1 MLKCRSCARFAA
13 ALSPSPHA
21 HVQVGIIPVLIS
33 LLGSAVKEMAA
44 DSTSNCIPGGSAR
57 LTELQL
63 VCTALTRIS
72 EADDMAY
79 QIRQCNGVTL
89 VGKLLLAQPTAS
101 AGGGR
106 GEVWD
111 HRGRLEYSNASVGGG
126 RWDTLE

>member
-1 MLKCRSCARFAA
+1 ML
-13 ALSPSPHA
+13 
-21 HVQVGIIPVLIS
+21 VS

-101 AGGGR
+101 AGRGR
-106 GEVWD
+106 GKVW
-111 HRGRLEYSNASVGGG
+111 HHKGGLEYSIASAGGG
-126 RWDTLE
+126 RWDMLDQWLSWGEASRCLASCCPSALY